1 MKKWIDVNA
10 LYQIY
15 PRSFYDSN
23 GDGVGDIKGIIEKLD
38 YIKGSEESL
47 GIDAIWISP
56 FFTSPMADF
65 GYDISDYRDVD
76 PIFGSLEDVKLL
88 IKEAHARDIL
98 VMFDYVPNHTSDKHP
113 WFTESRSSRDN
124 PKRDYYVWK
133 DPAPDGGPPNNWRS
147 LFFGSAWEYDE
158 KTNQYYLH
166 SFLKEQ
172 PDLNW
177 DNPVVRR
184 EMMDV
189 LKYWLDLGVD
199 GFRADAVWCISKD
212 PEFRDD
218 PHDVNYAGADKNHYD
233 ALLHTNSK
241 GGPHL
246 FAYLSEMAE
255 TIAAYPNKRII
266 YEYYADHKMG
276 EAIDQ
281 FRPFYAEI
289 PQDVGFPFNFEGIH
303 QEWSAASFGEFFRQ
317 FQSLIEPGDVSIYCF
332 GNHDQP
338 RIASKYGYRKAR
350 MIALLEL
357 TLPGLPTI
365 YNGDEIGMVN
375 GDISPDQV
383 RDPAPGAS
391 ELGGRDPQRTPMQ
404 WSDERNAGFTTN
416 ATPWLPI
423 ASSYYRYNVAHEIQ
437 DQESFLSLYSILL
450 HLRHIDP
457 VLVHGSFEVVDIV
470 DDMLVY
476 KRSGNDSTYLAV
488 FNFSDHSSSATI
500 PVGDILFMTNRDD
513 VEKYTDDGHL
523 TLRHHSGVLIKL

>member
-1 MKKWIDVNA
+1 MKKWKDVNA

-365 YNGDEIGMVN
+365 YNGDEIGMIN

-404 WSDERNAGFTTN
+404 WSDERNAGFTKS

-423 ASSYYRYNVAHEIQ
+423 ASSYYRYNVAHEIE